1 MYTTFNHEI
10 LTFPNGGTGRGK
22 GVLEIIDLIKALRAG
37 IKHNHR
43 SVMPGNDRAS
53 HYQDVYDLKS

>member
-1 MYTTFNHEI
+1 MTLNHEI
-10 LTFPNGGTGRGK
+10 PTFPNSGTGRRK
-22 GVLEIIDLIKALRAG
+22 DVREIIDLIKALKAG